1 LERCAIFIG
10 KQDGNGDS
18 MKFALALHTDD
29 GVKYGV
35 TVPDLPGC
43 FSAGDTL
50 DEAIEMAR
58 EAIDLHCEGLYEDE
72 ASIPAPRPLS
82 EHKANPDLAEAV
94 WAIVEVDVEKYLS
107 KPVRLNISLPEG
119 LVRSIDEYARTH
131 HMTRSGFL
139 AKAAQDAMKGRQIIG
154 D

>member
-1 LERCAIFIG
+1 
-10 KQDGNGDS
+10 

-72 ASIPAPRPLS
+72 VGIPAPRLLS
-82 EHKANPDLAEAV
+82 EHKANPDLADAV
-94 WAIVEVDVEKYLS
+94 WVIVEADVEKYFS

-139 AKAAQDAMKGRQIIG
+139 AKAAQDAMKSRQITG

>member
-1 LERCAIFIG
+1 MRFT
-10 KQDGNGDS
+10 
-18 MKFALALHTDD
+18 LALHTDD

-50 DEAIEMAR
+50 DEALEMAR
-58 EAIDLHCEGLYEDE
+58 EAIDLHCEGMSEEGLE
-72 ASIPAPRPLS
+72 IPAPRPLS
-82 EHKANPDLAEAV
+82 EHKADPLLADAV

-107 KPVRLNISLPEG
+107 KPVRLNVSLPEG
-119 LVRSIDEYARTH
+119 LVRSIDAYAQAH

-139 AKAAQDAMKGRQIIG
+139 AKAAQEAMRS

>member
-1 LERCAIFIG
+1 MR
-10 KQDGNGDS
+10 
-18 MKFALALHTDD
+18 FALALHTDD

-43 FSAGDTL
+43 FSAGETL

-58 EAIDLHCEGLYEDE
+58 EAIDLHCEGTSEE
-72 ASIPAPRPLS
+72 GFEIPSTRPLA
-82 EHKANPDLAEAV
+82 EHKADPLLADAV

-119 LVRSIDEYARTH
+119 LVRTIDAYAEAH
-131 HMTRSGFL
+131 HLTRSGFL
-139 AKAAQDAMKGRQIIG
+139 AKAAQDAMRT